1 METLMARPSERPDG
15 SGKTG
20 SDELARVVR
29 ERREGLGWTRQ
40 QLADATGIPYP
51 TIAQIETAYR
61 GVSPSRL
68 GVIARVLGLDPKELY
83 DVLASEGEAGGSEAP
98 LSAAPVRGRSAQRFR
113 AAGSWHENPG
123 FAGAAASP
131 PVGAA
136 PLAAPSS
143 AARASAAPAPMA
155 GRTTPPGR
163 EPRSPHVVA
172 QVVELLSSLPAEGR
186 IEALSQVQRL
196 VLERIVQERVVG
208 ERIVPARDEGAGR
221 ST

>member
-1 METLMARPSERPDG
+1 MARPSERPDG

-29 ERREGLGWTRQ
+29 ERRESLGWTRQ

-83 DVLASEGEAGGSEAP
+83 DVLASQGEVAGAAAP
-98 LSAAPVRGRSAQRFR
+98 LSAAPARGRSAQRFR
-113 AAGSWHENPG
+113 AAGSWHDNPG
-123 FAGAAASP
+123 FAAAAPVS
-131 PVGAA
+131 PVGR
-136 PLAAPSS
+136 P
-143 AARASAAPAPMA
+143 ARAVSPAADPPAALPAPT
-155 GRTTPPGR
+155 GPTDQ
-163 EPRSPHVVA
+163 RSPDVIGR
-172 QVVELLSSLPAEGR
+172 VVELLSQLPADER
-186 IEALSQVQRL
+186 LEALSRVQNV
-196 VLERIVQERVVG
+196 VLDQIVQERV
-208 ERIVPARDEGAGR
+208 EGADR

>member
-1 METLMARPSERPDG
+1 MARPADRPDG

-29 ERREGLGWTRQ
+29 ERRESLGWTRQ

-83 DVLASEGEAGGSEAP
+83 EVLASEGEVGGAPAP
-98 LSAAPVRGRSAQRFR
+98 LSAAPARGRSAQRFR
-113 AAGSWHENPG
+113 AAGSWHDNPG
-123 FAGAAASP
+123 FSATAPVSP
-131 PVGAA
+131 TGRP
-136 PLAAPSS
+136 
-143 AARASAAPAPMA
+143 ARAVPPSADSRSALPAPPRDA
-155 GRTTPPGR
+155 GQVTPD
-163 EPRSPHVVA
+163 VID
-172 QVVELLSSLPAEGR
+172 QVVGLLSQLPADER
-186 IEALSQVQRL
+186 LEALSRVQNR
-196 VLERIVQERVVG
+196 VLDRIVEERI
-208 ERIVPARDEGAGR
+208 EGADR

>member
-29 ERREGLGWTRQ
+29 ERRESLGWTRQ

-83 DVLASEGEAGGSEAP
+83 DVLASEGEAAGPAASMSAP
-98 LSAAPVRGRSAQRFR
+98 PARGRSAQRFR
-113 AAGSWHENPG
+113 AAGSWHDNPG
-123 FAGAAASP
+123 FAAAAPVSP
-131 PVGAA
+131 AGRP
-136 PLAAPSS
+136 
-143 AARASAAPAPMA
+143 ARALPPAADPMPAPGA
-155 GRTTPPGR
+155 QLGRADQRPPD
-163 EPRSPHVVA
+163 VID
-172 QVVELLSSLPAEGR
+172 QVVELLSGLPSGER
-186 IEALSQVQRL
+186 LEVLSRVQNV
-196 VLERIVQERVVG
+196 VLDRIVQER
-208 ERIVPARDEGAGR
+208 IEGAER

>member
-1 METLMARPSERPDG
+1 MARPSERPDG

-29 ERREGLGWTRQ
+29 ERRESLGWTRQ

-83 DVLASEGEAGGSEAP
+83 DVLASEGEAARTGGPAVGPAGAGEERSA
-98 LSAAPVRGRSAQRFR
+98 LSGCGFLARQSGFRGRR
-113 AAGSWHENPG
+113 PG
-123 FAGAAASP
+123 
-131 PVGAA
+131 V
-136 PLAAPSS
+136 
-143 AARASAAPAPMA
+143 A
-155 GRTTPPGR
+155 GRATRPGPSRRPPTRWPALGAQTGR
-163 EPRSPHVVA
+163 ADQRPPDVID
-172 QVVELLSSLPAEGR
+172 QVVELLSGLPSDER
-186 IEALSQVQRL
+186 LEALSRVQNV
-196 VLERIVQERVVG
+196 VLDRIVQER
-208 ERIVPARDEGAGR
+208 IEGAER

>member
-15 SGKTG
+15 NGKTG

-29 ERREGLGWTRQ
+29 ERRESLGWTRQ

-83 DVLASEGEAGGSEAP
+83 DVLASEPEVGGAP
-98 LSAAPVRGRSAQRFR
+98 AQLSGAPARGRSAQRFR

-123 FAGAAASP
+123 FA
-131 PVGAA
+131 
-136 PLAAPSS
+136 
-143 AARASAAPAPMA
+143 AAPASPA
-155 GRTTPPGR
+155 GRPARAVAPAAATARTAAPGLTGQAPSDVIDR
-163 EPRSPHVVA
+163 
-172 QVVELLSSLPAEGR
+172 VVELLSGLPTDER
-186 IEALSQVQRL
+186 LEALSQVQSR
-196 VLERIVQERVVG
+196 VLDRIVQDRV
-208 ERIVPARDEGAGR
+208 EGADR
-221 ST
+221 SM